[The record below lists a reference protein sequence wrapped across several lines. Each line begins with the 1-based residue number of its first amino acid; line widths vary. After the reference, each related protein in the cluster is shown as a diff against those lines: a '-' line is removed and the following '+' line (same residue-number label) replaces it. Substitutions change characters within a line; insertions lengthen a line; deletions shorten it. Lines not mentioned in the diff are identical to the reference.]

1 MRILRFPG
9 DSLLLG
15 DSRYRLRRI
24 GRDEWLN
31 DRAEPTEDAE
41 QATDFPA
48 ATDAAFFLIAHV
60 EEPQLYCW
68 EEFFTIA
75 A

>member
-1 MRILRFPG
+1 MRINRFPG

-31 DRAEPTEDAE
+31 DRGEITTDAE
-41 QATDFPA
+41 ATTDFGSATEA
-48 ATDAAFFLIAHV
+48 AWWLIHHV
-60 EEPQLYCW
+60 EQPQLW
-68 EEFFTIA
+68 HSEEFFTIA